1 MMSIAIIEKME
12 VNLLRFSFLIFL
24 SVACLA
30 PAEEGN
36 QPNKAARAYEA
47 GLQALTRGE
56 KQNAFAAFQRAV
68 KLDPTLTEAHYQLG
82 VLYGKQSQW
91 KPAIDALQI
100 AINLTPD
107 FVDAHVRLGEAHLI
121 GMASAKD
128 AAEPLERALQLQPDH
143 SRARRLLGDAYLRQN
158 RYDEAIQHLKQLIQ
172 DSEARYLLGLAYF
185 QKEDFTQ
192 AIPHF
197 EAVIKR
203 ESRHAKAHFNL
214 GNCYLR
220 TGKIAEGRAAL
231 RMFEKLTREEEQLAS
246 LRRLIHNNP
255 QRLQPRY
262 ELAELLMK
270 RTEWE
275 LATAELKACLA
286 IASQDE
292 TASELLG
299 YIYLQTEAYPEALD
313 VYGGLVEA
321 YPESAIYRN
330 SLGIVYMMLK
340 KPRQAIGQF
349 ETATR
354 LGTTNPQLYRNLAN
368 AYRQIGERA
377 KAEQAYRRYRS
388 LTQ

>member
-1 MMSIAIIEKME
+1 MKTKFLCLS
-12 VNLLRFSFLIFL
+12 LLIFL
-24 SVACLA
+24 SVAYLA
-30 PAEEGN
+30 PAEQGKPDE
-36 QPNKAARAYEA
+36 ATLAYEV
-47 GLQALTRGE
+47 GLQALDRKE
-56 KQNAFAAFQRAV
+56 DHSAFAAFQRAV
-68 KLDPTLTEAHYQLG
+68 ELDPTLAEAHYQLG

-91 KPAIDALQI
+91 KPAIDALQT

-107 FVDAHVRLGEAHLI
+107 FADAHVRLGEAHLI

-128 AAEPLERALQLQPDH
+128 ATEPLERALQLQPDL
-143 SRARRLLGDAYLRQN
+143 SRAQRLLGDAYLRQN
-158 RYDEAIQHLKQLIQ
+158 RINEAIHHLKQVTQ
-172 DSEARYLLGLAYF
+172 NNDARYLLGLAYF

-192 AIPHF
+192 AMPHF

-220 TGKIAEGRAAL
+220 TGKVAEGRTAL
-231 RMFEKLTREEEQLAS
+231 RTFEKLTREEEQLAS
-246 LRRLIHNNP
+246 LQRLVHNHP

-262 ELAELLMK
+262 ELAELRVK

-275 LATAELKACLA
+275 LATAELKACLT
-286 IASQDE
+286 IAPHDE
-292 TASELLG
+292 KASELLG
-299 YIYLQTEAYPEALD
+299 YIYLQIEAYPEALE

-321 YPESAIYRN
+321 HPESAIYRN

-340 KPRQAIGQF
+340 KPRQAIAQF

-354 LGTTNPQLYRNLAN
+354 LGTMNPQLYRNLAN
-368 AYRQIGERA
+368 AYRQIGEWA

-388 LTQ
+388 LTK

>member
-1 MMSIAIIEKME
+1 M
-12 VNLLRFSFLIFL
+12 
-24 SVACLA
+24 ACLA
-30 PAEEGN
+30 PAAEGN
-36 QPNKAARAYEA
+36 QPNEAARAYEV
-47 GLQALTRGE
+47 GLQALAQRE
-56 KQNAFAAFQRAV
+56 NHSAFAAFQRAV
-68 KLDPTLTEAHYQLG
+68 KLDPTLAEVHYQLG

-91 KPAIDALQI
+91 KPAIDALQT

-107 FVDAHVRLGEAHLI
+107 FADAHVRLGEAYLI
-121 GMASAKD
+121 GMARAKE
-128 AAEPLERALQLQPDH
+128 ATEPLERALQLQPDH
-143 SRARRLLGDAYLRQN
+143 ARARRLLGDAYLRQN
-158 RYDEAIQHLKQLIQ
+158 RVDDAIQHLKQLVQ
-172 DSEARYLLGLAYF
+172 DNEARYLLGLAYF

-203 ESRHAKAHFNL
+203 ENRHAKAHFNL

-220 TGKIAEGRAAL
+220 TGKVTEGRTAL
-231 RMFEKLTREEEQLAS
+231 RTFEKLTREEEQLAS
-246 LRRLIHNNP
+246 LQRLVHNDP

-262 ELAELLMK
+262 ELAELLIK

-275 LATAELKACLA
+275 RATVELKVCLA
-286 IASQDE
+286 IAPHDE
-292 TASELLG
+292 KASELLG
-299 YIYLQTEAYPEALD
+299 YIYLQTEAYPEALE

-321 YPESAIYRN
+321 HPESAIYRN

-354 LGTTNPQLYRNLAN
+354 LGTTNPQLYRNLAR
-368 AYRQIGERA
+368 AYRQIGEQA

-388 LTQ
+388 LTK

>member
-1 MMSIAIIEKME
+1 MGLSLRLS
-12 VNLLRFSFLIFL
+12 LLILL
-24 SVACLA
+24 SVAYLA
-30 PAEEGN
+30 PAEDGKSS
-36 QPNKAARAYEA
+36 KAAHAYEM
-47 GLQALTRGE
+47 GLQALTQGKNRE
-56 KQNAFAAFQRAV
+56 AFAAFQRAV
-68 KLDPTLTEAHYQLG
+68 ELDPGLAEGHYQLG

-91 KPAIDALQI
+91 KPAIDALQT
-100 AINLTPD
+100 AVNLTPD
-107 FVDAHVRLGEAHLI
+107 FAAAHVRLGEAYLI
-121 GMASAKD
+121 GMASAKE
-128 AAEPLERALQLQPDH
+128 ATEPLERALQLQPDL
-143 SRARRLLGDAYLRQN
+143 SRARRLLGAAYLRQN
-158 RYDEAIQHLKQLIQ
+158 RIDDAMRHLKQLVQ

-203 ESRHAKAHFNL
+203 KSRHAKAHFNL

-220 TGKIAEGRAAL
+220 TGKIAEGRTTL
-231 RMFEKLTREEEQLAS
+231 RAFEKLMREEEQLSA
-246 LRRLIHNNP
+246 LQRLVRNDP

-262 ELAELLMK
+262 ELAELLIK

-275 LATAELKACLA
+275 LATTELKACLA
-286 IASQDE
+286 IAPHDE
-292 TASELLG
+292 KASELLG
-299 YIYLQTEAYPEALD
+299 YIYLQTEAYLEALE

-321 YPESAIYRN
+321 HPESAIYRN
-330 SLGIVYMMLK
+330 SLGIVYMMQK
-340 KPRQAIGQF
+340 RPRQAITQF

-377 KAEQAYRRYRS
+377 KAEQAYQHYRS